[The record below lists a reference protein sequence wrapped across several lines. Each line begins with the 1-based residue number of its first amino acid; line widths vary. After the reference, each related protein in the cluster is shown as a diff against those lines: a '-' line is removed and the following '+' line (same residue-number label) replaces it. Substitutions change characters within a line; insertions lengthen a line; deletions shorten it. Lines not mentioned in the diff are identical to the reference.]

1 MARSQGGI
9 PPQRRSRRSDR
20 GAAAV
25 EFALILSLLV
35 MLVFGIITAGL
46 SYTRAIGLTNAV
58 REAARFGATASTS
71 SGTWASDVV
80 SRVRNTQFDDGTD
93 LSTSGTAVCVQLYK
107 IGTGASTVAG
117 TSTCSTSANTPVLDT
132 TSAPSVTGIATGTCV
147 VRVWAARNFTISIVI
162 APAWNS
168 TVVRSSVELYE
179 RGTC

>member
-1 MARSQGGI
+1 MAQPQGGSGA
-9 PPQRRSRRSDR
+9 QRRPRRTDR

-46 SYTRAIGLTNAV
+46 SYTRAIGLSNAV
-58 REAARFGATASTS
+58 REASRFGATASTA
-71 SGTWASDVV
+71 SGTWANDVV

-93 LSTSGTAVCVQLYK
+93 VSTSGTAVCVQLYK
-107 IGTGASTVAG
+107 VGTGASTIAG
-117 TSTCSTSANTPVLDT
+117 TSACSTSANTPALDA
-132 TSAPSVTGIATGTCV
+132 TSAPSLAGIAPGTCV
-147 VRVWAARNFTISIVI
+147 VSVWAARNFTISVLI

-168 TVVRSSVELYE
+168 TVVRSSVALYE